1 MAEKVTKSMKVAAS
15 GVLDIED
22 NDIFIEVEDVG
33 TFSLKKLLENFN
45 GCGVK
50 LSCTYDEEQSAPE
63 EEELNVDK
71 ETGEIV

>member
-1 MAEKVTKSMKVAAS
+1 MEKVIKSMKVAAI

-22 NDIFIEVEDVG
+22 NDIFIEVENVG

-50 LSCTYDEEQSAPE
+50 LSCTYDEEQCEPE
-63 EEELNVDK
+63 EEIKIDD
-71 ETGEIV
+71 ETGEII